1 MNKQLAILGL
11 ILFILFTGCS
21 NKQEE
26 GTKLTISAAISLTD
40 ALKEIKEIYEEEHDI
55 SLSFNLAGSG
65 TLAQQ
70 IEQGAPVDLFI
81 SANSNWMDHL
91 EEKELI
97 LSNSRQNIAEN
108 ELVIISHINNHTENL
123 PLTAEAFHPFE
134 QIAIGNPDSVPAGNY
149 TREAL
154 KAANLWD
161 DLEEKAILTKDVRQ
175 VLTYV
180 ETENADLGFV
190 YKSDAL
196 LSEKVKILR
205 AIDAG
210 LHEPIVYPAAVTKE
224 SKSAEEAKEFIQYLL
239 QEEARHIFKKYGF
252 H

>member
-1 MNKQLAILGL
+1 MNKQLAILG
-11 ILFILFTGCS
+11 IVVFILLTGCT
-21 NKQEE
+21 NNQEE
-26 GTKLTISAAISLTD
+26 STTLTISAAISLTD
-40 ALKEIKEIYEEEHDI
+40 ALEEIKEIYEKDHDI

-81 SANSNWMDHL
+81 SANTNWMDLL
-91 EEKELI
+91 EEKGLI
-97 LSNSRQNIAEN
+97 LSDSRKNIAEN
-108 ELVIISHINNHTENL
+108 RLVIISHKNNPAETL
-123 PLTAEAFHPFE
+123 PLSGEAFHSFE
-134 QIAIGNPDSVPAGNY
+134 QVAIGNPDSVPAGNY

-154 KAANLWD
+154 QAANMWD
-161 DLEEKAILTKDVRQ
+161 SLREKAILTKDVRQ

-196 LSEKVKILR
+196 LSEQIKIL
-205 AIDAG
+205 ATIDEG
-210 LHEPIVYPAAVTKE
+210 LHQPIVYPAAVTE
-224 SKSAEEAKEFIQYLL
+224 GSKTQEEAKQFLQYLL
-239 QEEARHIFKKYGF
+239 QEEAREIFKKYGF